1 MWYLL
6 VSLYLPVHDMGITY
20 RFDEWG
26 SEWACIQ
33 AKAKLIDHKLDLL
46 RTTGKNSYITKIE
59 CKEADHG

>member
-1 MWYLL
+1 
-6 VSLYLPVHDMGITY
+6 MGITY

-46 RTTGKNSYITKIE
+46 RTTGKDSYITKIE

>member
-1 MWYLL
+1 
-6 VSLYLPVHDMGITY
+6 MGITY